1 MDGKVYTRYTGFP
14 GGQRTL
20 SAREVMAKDPTR
32 IVRFAL
38 KGMLPKNRLGA
49 QLLKNIFIYGGAEHQ
64 QQAQKPVL
72 INLNDIK

>member
-1 MDGKVYTRYTGFP
+1 MSKDATR
-14 GGQRTL
+14 L
-20 SAREVMAKDPTR
+20 
-32 IVRFAL
+32 VRFAL

-49 QLLKNIFIYGGAEHQ
+49 ALMKNIFIYEGPEHQ